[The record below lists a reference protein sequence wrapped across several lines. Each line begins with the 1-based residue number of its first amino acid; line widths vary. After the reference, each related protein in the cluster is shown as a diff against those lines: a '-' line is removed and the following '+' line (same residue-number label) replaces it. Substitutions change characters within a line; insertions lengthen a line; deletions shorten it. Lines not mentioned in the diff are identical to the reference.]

1 MTTAASAA
9 ATTIPTSGSGPRMA
23 PYTSTVGMI
32 LYLCRAHV
40 L

>member
-9 ATTIPTSGSGPRMA
+9 ATTIPTFGSGPLRA
-23 PYTSTVGMI
+23 PYTSTVRMI

-40 L
+40 V